1 MGLLEI
7 IKKVEKAA
15 GGTKEV
21 ASNII
26 EISQAADGTGS
37 KATEMLDA
45 ANEMNS

>member
-1 MGLLEI
+1 M
-7 IKKVEKAA
+7 KKVEKAA

-37 KATEMLDA
+37 KATKMLDA
-45 ANEMNS
+45 VNEMNR

>member
-7 IKKVEKAA
+7 MKKVEKAVN
-15 GGTKEV
+15 GTKEV
-21 ASNII
+21 ASNAI

-45 ANEMNS
+45 ANEMNR